1 MNWQELEQRIRTEI
15 QPGHRGILKCKGD
28 KRRSIIS
35 NDGHKIAM
43 RTGVTTN
50 TVHTISYEMIRY
62 AFEKLSKNGTFD
74 SAYFRARFGR
84 EYQTATCRYSMVGGV
99 LVEMGIAQRHLIGN
113 SCYYT
118 KSED

>member
-1 MNWQELEQRIRTEI
+1 MNWQDLEQRIRTEI

-28 KRRSIIS
+28 KRRPIIS

-43 RTGVTTN
+43 RTGVETN
-50 TVHTISYEMIRY
+50 TAHTISYKMIQY
-62 AFEKLSKNGTFD
+62 AFERLSKNGALN
-74 SAYFRARFGR
+74 SADFRARFGR
-84 EYQTATCRYSMVGGV
+84 EYKNATCRYSMVGGV
-99 LVEMGIAQRHLIGN
+99 LVEMGVAQRHPIGN

>member
-1 MNWQELEQRIRTEI
+1 MNWQELNQRIRVEI
-15 QPGHRGILKCKGD
+15 QPGHQGILKCKGN
-28 KRRSIIS
+28 KRRPIIS

-50 TVHTISYEMIRY
+50 TVHTISYRMIRY

-74 SAYFRARFGR
+74 SADFRARFRR
-84 EYQTATCRYSMVGGV
+84 EYQNATCRYSMVGGV
-99 LVEMGIAQRHLIGN
+99 LVEMGIAQRHPAGN

-118 KSED
+118 KRKD